1 MPLITVTVATPHLK
15 VLPRAEIA
23 ATVTDLAARLLRKD
37 PKVTAVI
44 VERVAPENWFAGG
57 PSLLESWLASF
68 WIDVHVTDGTNTRE
82 EKEEFIAA
90 LFPAMEKLLGPLHEE
105 SYVHVD
111 EVRGDA
117 YGYGG
122 LTQARRHSPRKL
134 ALASA

>member
-1 MPLITVTVATPHLK
+1 MPLITATVATPHLK

-23 ATVTDLAARLLRKD
+23 AEISRLTATILGKD
-37 PKVTAVI
+37 PNVTAVI
-44 VERVAPENWFAGG
+44 VERVDPASWFVAGR
-57 PSLLESWLASF
+57 SLTDAWLASF

-82 EKEEFIAA
+82 EKAAFIAA
-90 LFPAMEKLLGPLHEE
+90 VFRSMEQLLGPLHAE

-122 LTQARRHSPRKL
+122 LTQAARHSARAL
-134 ALASA
+134 ALAG